1 MCNGVVEAT
10 PYPLRYDPD
19 CFITQEMCENPAVF
33 FLISDRF
40 KTEEMCKKAVEVGP
54 W

>member
-1 MCNGVVEAT
+1 MCNEVVEAT
-10 PYPLRYDPD
+10 PYALRHVPD
-19 CFITQEMCENPAVF
+19 CFITQEMCENPGVF

-40 KTEEMCKKAVEVGP
+40 KTKEMRKKAVEVGP